1 MEKKYIIAFDDYERR
16 IVVNALNDLRNSLI
30 QQGRYTDAV
39 NDIMIKIIDT
49 KPKRKWFTKG
59 WAHGADNS

>member
-1 MEKKYIIAFDDYERR
+1 MNREKKYCLELDGYEYR

-39 NDIMIKIIDT
+39 DDIMIKIIDT
-49 KPKRKWFTKG
+49 KPKRKWFAKG
-59 WAHGADNS
+59 

>member
-1 MEKKYIIAFDDYERR
+1 MSMEKKYYLELDGYEYR

-39 NDIMIKIIDT
+39 DDIMIKVIDT

-59 WAHGADNS
+59 

>member
-1 MEKKYIIAFDDYERR
+1 MEKKYCLELDDYEYR
-16 IVVNALNDLRNSLI
+16 IVISALNDLRNSLI

-39 NDIMIKIIDT
+39 DDIMIKIIDT

-59 WAHGADNS
+59 LAHVAYNS

>member
-1 MEKKYIIAFDDYERR
+1 MEKKYCLELDDYENR
-16 IVVNALNDLRNSLI
+16 IVISALNDLRNSLI

-39 NDIMIKIIDT
+39 DDIMIKIIDT

-59 WAHGADNS
+59 

>member
-1 MEKKYIIAFDDYERR
+1 MEKKFCLELDVYEYS

-39 NDIMIKIIDT
+39 DDLMIKIIDI
-49 KPKRKWFTKG
+49 KPKRKWFAKG
-59 WAHGADNS
+59 

>member
-1 MEKKYIIAFDDYERR
+1 MEKKNCLELDGYEYR

-30 QQGRYTDAV
+30 QQGRYTDAM
-39 NDIMIKIIDT
+39 DDLMIKIIDT

-59 WAHGADNS
+59 

>member
-1 MEKKYIIAFDDYERR
+1 MEKKYRLELDGYEYR

-39 NDIMIKIIDT
+39 DDLMIKVINT

-59 WAHGADNS
+59 

>member
-1 MEKKYIIAFDDYERR
+1 MEKKYRLELDGYEYK

-39 NDIMIKIIDT
+39 DDLMIKVIDT

-59 WAHGADNS
+59 

>member
-1 MEKKYIIAFDDYERR
+1 MEKKYCLELDDYEYR
-16 IVVNALNDLRNSLI
+16 IVISALNDLRNSLI

-39 NDIMIKIIDT
+39 DDIMIKIIDT

-59 WAHGADNS
+59 

>member
-1 MEKKYIIAFDDYERR
+1 MEKKYRLELDGYEYR

-39 NDIMIKIIDT
+39 DDIMIKVIDN

-59 WAHGADNS
+59 

>member
-39 NDIMIKIIDT
+39 DDLMIKVIDT
-49 KPKRKWFTKG
+49 KPKRKWFSKG
-59 WAHGADNS
+59 

>member
-16 IVVNALNDLRNSLI
+16 IVVNALNNLRNSLI

-39 NDIMIKIIDT
+39 DDIMIKVIDT
-49 KPKRKWFTKG
+49 KPKRKWF
-59 WAHGADNS
+59 ARR

>member
-1 MEKKYIIAFDDYERR
+1 MEKKYRLELDGYEYK

-39 NDIMIKIIDT
+39 DDIMIKIIDT
-49 KPKRKWFTKG
+49 KPKRKWFAKG
-59 WAHGADNS
+59 

>member
-1 MEKKYIIAFDDYERR
+1 MEKKYYLELDGYEYR

-39 NDIMIKIIDT
+39 DDIMIKVIDT

-59 WAHGADNS
+59 

>member
-1 MEKKYIIAFDDYERR
+1 MEKKYVIALDDYERI

-39 NDIMIKIIDT
+39 DDLMIKIIDI
-49 KPKRKWFTKG
+49 KPKRKWFANG
-59 WAHGADNS
+59 

>member
-39 NDIMIKIIDT
+39 DDIMIKIIDT
-49 KPKRKWFTKG
+49 KPKRKWFSKG
-59 WAHGADNS
+59 

>member
-1 MEKKYIIAFDDYERR
+1 MEKKYIITLDDYERR
-16 IVVNALNDLRNSLI
+16 IMVNALNDLRNSLI

-39 NDIMIKIIDT
+39 DDLMIKAIDT

-59 WAHGADNS
+59 